1 MSNERI
7 DEEVG
12 DAPFTPRDSF
22 GGVGDG
28 GYYDDDE
35 PVDSLELPVASIG
48 GRGGGGDDGGGPFAP
63 PSSSDDLVT
72 PNRRSPGPATPH
84 YRRRRVDS
92 RQFALSLHNGFVS
105 EHRIVATPLDDD
117 EAKPMT
123 PVERML
129 GDIKEYGR
137 GALFRRSSSSG
148 LDSSSRWHGGGGG
161 GGGGGGEA
169 GEDRRGGEGA
179 GIAVEEGDENQNR
192 MWRLQARRDNGRDVG
207 RIRVSRSSLIFP
219 FSLDRFRLR
228 GF

>member
-28 GYYDDDE
+28 GYYDDDD
-35 PVDSLELPVASIG
+35 PVDSLELPAASIG
-48 GRGGGGDDGGGPFAP
+48 GGGGGGDDGGGPFASP
-63 PSSSDDLVT
+63 FSSDDLVT

-84 YRRRRVDS
+84 NRRRRVDS
-92 RQFALSLHNGFVS
+92 RQFALSLHDGFVS

-137 GALFRRSSSSG
+137 GALFRRTSSSSSV
-148 LDSSSRWHGGGGG
+148 LESSSRRHG

-169 GEDRRGGEGA
+169 GEERRGGGGRA
-179 GIAVEEGDENQNR
+179 GVAAEEGDENQNR
-192 MWRLQARRDNGRDVG
+192 MWRLQARRGSGRDVG
-207 RIRVSRSSLIFP
+207 RVRVSRFPLISA
-219 FSLDRFRLR
+219 FSLGIGFAR